1 MTYCSD
7 PNFLGYLILL
17 IDIDFVELNSSEGWI
32 VRELLENWR
41 YHSAWPTPRSP
52 KVYNDGLVTIN
63 LSCHRQELGRGG
75 KVTVTYDGLELV
87 V

>member
-1 MTYCSD
+1 MTYGSD

-17 IDIDFVELNSSEGWI
+17 IDIYFVELNSSESRI

-52 KVYNDGLVTIN
+52 KVYNDRLVSIN
-63 LSCHRQELGRGG
+63 LMCHCQDLGGG
-75 KVTVTYDGLELV
+75 GTVNETYDGFELV